1 MVAPA
6 LLALALGALGVVA
19 VPPEGPLVSLS
30 APDPE
35 PKPKEPF
42 NVTCS
47 VGSAVPV
54 TNITITAN
62 NRTWPVTLS
71 QDGHQATAT
80 VTVTKEG
87 SVQLGCTVHV
97 GSRKVQTS
105 TTLQVYYVPV
115 PLLDVTNTTMA
126 GTELKGNC
134 SLPADALSDIQVKVQ
149 ARKRD
154 LGEFQKPPVPFSVQV
169 QEEDAE
175 QGLEVTCVAEI
186 TRFTPRKKSQRIRVL
201 VKPRLDIERCP
212 PQQNWTEG
220 QEGILTCNATGTP
233 EPQVWCSKD
242 GNSLKP
248 GTRHPADRAHA
259 GTYLCRASSE
269 LGTAERNVTVWVQYD
284 DSFPLL
290 PVLLGTLLPAAALL
304 GLIGFLLY
312 CYNTKIG
319 EYWLWK
325 RQPPPDAQPLRPRGS
340 SPAAAAAPN
349 GSAAP

>member
-30 APDPE
+30 APE

-47 VGSAVPV
+47 VGRAVPV
-54 TNITITAN
+54 TNITITAS
-62 NRTWPVTLS
+62 NRTWPVTPS

-105 TTLQVYYVPV
+105 TTIQAYNVPM

-126 GTELKGNC
+126 GMELEGNC
-134 SLPADALSDIQVKVQ
+134 SLPADAFSDIQVKAQ
-149 ARKRD
+149 ARNRD
-154 LGEFQKPPVPFSVQV
+154 LGDFQKPPVPFSVQV
-169 QEEDAE
+169 REEDAE
-175 QGLEVTCVAEI
+175 RGLEVTCVAEMKP
-186 TRFTPRKKSQRIRVL
+186 FTPRKKSQRIRVL

-220 QEGILTCNATGTP
+220 QEGILTCKATGTP
-233 EPQVWCSKD
+233 EPQVRCSKD
-242 GNSLKP
+242 GNSLEP
-248 GTRHPADRAHA
+248 GMAHPADRAHA
-259 GTYLCRASSE
+259 GTYLCRATSE

-290 PVLLGTLLPAAALL
+290 PVLLGALLPAAALL
-304 GLIGFLLY
+304 GLIAFLLY
-312 CYNTKIG
+312 RYNTKIG

-325 RQPPPDAQPLRPRGS
+325 RQPPPDAQPLRSPGS
-340 SPAAAAAPN
+340 SAAAAAAPN